1 LEPVFSDHDNID
13 IRYDRLVEGEYPV
26 GKIDSFLEKIGI
38 KDNDEDEV
46 LLETVEEEVSRP
58 VPPKVKPAEP
68 VSFAARRSMHDRKVV
83 SMASDSVS
91 VREGGAAAAMANT
104 MMKVVV
110 INPKSIDD
118 CQQIA
123 NCLKEK
129 RPVVINLENVEEPT
143 AVRIIDFV
151 SGTIYAIDGA
161 VNKISRNVWLF
172 APKNVNIAVSQ
183 QNHGMGNV
191 PWENNSNK

>member
-1 LEPVFSDHDNID
+1 M
-13 IRYDRLVEGEYPV
+13 
-26 GKIDSFLEKIGI
+26 GKIDSILKTLGI
-38 KDNDEDEV
+38 KESEEDEL
-46 LLETVEEEVSRP
+46 LLESDIEINEGPVE
-58 VPPKVKPAEP
+58 PKMKPAEP
-68 VSFAARRSMHDRKVV
+68 VSGNNRHIYDRKVV
-83 SMASDSVS
+83 GMNTGSSSI
-91 VREGGAAAAMANT
+91 REGGNNAALASA

-129 RPVVINLENVEEPT
+129 RPVVINLENVEEQT
-143 AVRIIDFV
+143 AIRIIDFI

-183 QNHGMGNV
+183 QNHGLSNM
-191 PWENNSNK
+191 PWEPSNK

>member
-1 LEPVFSDHDNID
+1 
-13 IRYDRLVEGEYPV
+13 
-26 GKIDSFLEKIGI
+26 
-38 KDNDEDEV
+38 
-46 LLETVEEEVSRP
+46 
-58 VPPKVKPAEP
+58 
-68 VSFAARRSMHDRKVV
+68 
-83 SMASDSVS
+83 
-91 VREGGAAAAMANT
+91 

-129 RPVVINLENVEEPT
+129 RPVVINLENVEEQT
-143 AVRIIDFV
+143 AIRIIDFI

-183 QNHGMGNV
+183 QNHGLSNM
-191 PWENNSNK
+191 PWEPSNK

>member
-1 LEPVFSDHDNID
+1 M
-13 IRYDRLVEGEYPV
+13 

-38 KDNDEDEV
+38 KDTDVDEV
-46 LLETVEEEVSRP
+46 LLDTVEEEEVDRP
-58 VPPKVKPAEP
+58 VPPRAKPAEP
-68 VSFAARRSMHDRKVV
+68 VSFGSRRSMHDRKVIN
-83 SMASDSVS
+83 MGSDSVS
-91 VREGGAAAAMANT
+91 IREGGAAASMANA

-110 INPKSIDD
+110 INPKNIDD

-143 AVRIIDFV
+143 AVRIIDFI

-183 QNHGMGNV
+183 QNHGLNNM
-191 PWENNSNK
+191 PWEPNNNNK

>member
-1 LEPVFSDHDNID
+1 M
-13 IRYDRLVEGEYPV
+13 

-38 KDNDEDEV
+38 KETEEDER
-46 LLETVEEEVSRP
+46 LLESIMEDNEGPVE
-58 VPPKVKPAEP
+58 PKVKPAEP
-68 VSFAARRSMHDRKVV
+68 VSGNTRRSVYDRKVV
-83 SMASDSVS
+83 GMDPGSTS
-91 VREGGAAAAMANT
+91 VREGGSAAALANS

-129 RPVVINLENVEEPT
+129 RPVVINLENVEEQT
-143 AVRIIDFV
+143 AIRIIDFV

-183 QNHGMGNV
+183 QNHGITNM
-191 PWENNSNK
+191 PWENK

>member
-1 LEPVFSDHDNID
+1 M
-13 IRYDRLVEGEYPV
+13 

-38 KDNDEDEV
+38 KDTEVDEV
-46 LLETVEEEVSRP
+46 LLDTLEEDVDRP
-58 VPPKVKPAEP
+58 VAPKAKPAEP
-68 VSFAARRSMHDRKVV
+68 VSYSSPRRSLHDRKVIN
-83 SMASDSVS
+83 MGSDSVS
-91 VREGGAAAAMANT
+91 IREGGGAAAMANA

-110 INPKSIDD
+110 INPKNIDD

-143 AVRIIDFV
+143 AVRIIDFI

-183 QNHGMGNV
+183 QSHGLGNM
-191 PWENNSNK
+191 PWEPNNNK